1 MRNERTPR
9 TLAETTFATGYPE
22 TTFATGYPE
31 ATTKAREPLMYA
43 AFLGWLLALLLG
55 THLVARH
62 WGAIVA
68 LFGG

>member
-1 MRNERTPR
+1 MSKNVRTPR

-22 TTFATGYPE
+22 ATE
-31 ATTKAREPLMYA
+31 AREPLMYA

-55 THLVARH
+55 AHLVAKH